1 MSGVSM
7 NFTRREFLQK
17 GTLTAIAAGF
27 ISNSRGESTKKDQ
40 KVGTK
45 KILNYNSEMRYRQLG
60 NTDIYLS
67 AISFG
72 GLVAEESVFHYG
84 IDRGVNL
91 MHMAQGYKD
100 GRSIETLGRVMK
112 TKRDKVYIAL
122 KANFDDFDECLKI
135 LNTDHVDFIM
145 FDRHSKSG
153 VNNPKD
159 FETFEKYKQQ
169 GKVRFPGLTTH
180 KEVKACVAKGVD
192 GGKYSLIMPVLNQP
206 AFESMNRELQKA
218 YEKGIGIMA
227 MKTMK
232 GIKNKPD
239 LEIAYLK
246 KVLQN
251 PAITT
256 VNKGIG
262 SFEKFD
268 AYLKAT
274 QEVLTSAE
282 DFSLYKYAQMNRSNN
297 CMMCSECERACPQNI
312 EISTM
317 LRCKDYYYEQLG
329 DLQTAVDTYESI
341 PKENRILTSCS
352 ICKRCEIECPNSI
365 NIVELL
371 KAAQRIFEP
380 LV

>member
-1 MSGVSM
+1 MSSKKT

-17 GTLTAIAAGF
+17 GTLTAMAAGF
-27 ISNSRGESTKKDQ
+27 ISNARADTINKDS
-40 KVGTK
+40 KVDTK
-45 KILNYNSEMRYRQLG
+45 KILNYNPEMRYRQLG
-60 NTDIYLS
+60 GTAIYLS

-84 IDRGVNL
+84 IERGINL
-91 MHMAQGYKD
+91 MHIAQGYKG

-135 LNTDHVDFIM
+135 LNTDHVDFLM
-145 FDRHSKSG
+145 FDHHSKSG
-153 VNNPKD
+153 INDPKD

-180 KEVKACVAKGVD
+180 KQVKACVAKGID

-206 AFESMNRELQKA
+206 SFESMNRELLKA
-218 YEKGIGIMA
+218 HEKGIGIMA

-232 GIKNKPD
+232 GINKPD

-251 PAITT
+251 PAVTT

-268 AYLKAT
+268 TYLKAT
-274 QEVLTSAE
+274 QEVLTGLE

-297 CMMCSECERACPQNI
+297 CMMCSECENICPQNI
-312 EISTM
+312 EISTI
-317 LRCKDYYYEQLG
+317 LRCKDYYYEQM
-329 DLQTAVDTYESI
+329 DDMQTAVTTYCRI
-341 PKENRILTSCS
+341 PKQKRLASFCDLCKKCENG
-352 ICKRCEIECPNSI
+352 CPNGI
-365 NIVELL
+365 DIVDRLG
-371 KAAQRIFEP
+371 AAHRIFEP
-380 LV
+380 LLV